1 MKTGPRVALLIES
14 SRTYGRGVLRGIARY
29 THVNGPWTIF
39 SQERELHSGI
49 PDWIEKWRGDGII
62 ARIESRRMARELL
75 KLGMPVVD
83 VLGNETYPGIP
94 GFDTD
99 AGAVAR
105 LAADFFIKA
114 GFPEI
119 AFCGYR
125 GIPFSDRRELA
136 LKSHL
141 AAIHRTLRVCSPK
154 LLRYPPAHIQAIEE
168 SGVDTQKKIAGWLRQ
183 QRRPLALIACN
194 DVRAQQVLNAC
205 RDFDI
210 KVPEEV
216 AVMGVD
222 NDDVLCSFSDPPLTS
237 IQPDTERLGYEAA
250 ALLDRMLRG
259 VSPEPGIRQ
268 IPPLTIF
275 ERGSTDVIP
284 VDDPIVVRALR
295 LIREQLTQGIGVK
308 DVIEKVG
315 RSRTDLEQRF
325 RRHLKT
331 SIHAE
336 ILRLRL
342 DRAGELLRQ
351 TDLRIEEVAGRSG
364 FNTSAHLCRLFQRH
378 FQTTPGDYRQA
389 KRSPLRS
396 RNIRQGPNRVKFGN

>member
-1 MKTGPRVALLIES
+1 
-14 SRTYGRGVLRGIARY
+14 
-29 THVNGPWTIF
+29 
-39 SQERELHSGI
+39 
-49 PDWIEKWRGDGII
+49 
-62 ARIESRRMARELL
+62 
-75 KLGMPVVD
+75 
-83 VLGNETYPGIP
+83 
-94 GFDTD
+94 
-99 AGAVAR
+99 VAR
-105 LAADFFIKA
+105 LAAEYIIKA

-141 AAIHRTLRVCSPK
+141 ALIHLTLRVCSPK
-154 LLRYPPAHIQAIEE
+154 RLRYPPAHIKAIEE
-168 SGVDTQKKIAGWLRQ
+168 SGVATQKKIAGWLRQ

-222 NDDVLCSFSDPPLTS
+222 NDDVLCSLSDPPLTS

-259 VSPEPGIRQ
+259 GRPEPGIQQ
-268 IPPLTIF
+268 IPPLTII

-295 LIREQLTQGIGVK
+295 LIREQLTQGIAVK

-325 RRHLKT
+325 RRHLKV
-331 SIHAE
+331 SIHDE
-336 ILRLRL
+336 ILRQRL

-378 FQTTPGDYRQA
+378 LQTTPGDYRQMKRVQARPPLARAPAGGPA
-389 KRSPLRS
+389 K
-396 RNIRQGPNRVKFGN
+396 